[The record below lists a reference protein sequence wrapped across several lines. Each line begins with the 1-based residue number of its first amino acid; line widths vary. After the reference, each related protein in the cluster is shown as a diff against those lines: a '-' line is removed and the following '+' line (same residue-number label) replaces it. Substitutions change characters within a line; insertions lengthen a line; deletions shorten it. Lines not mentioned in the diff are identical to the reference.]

1 MSFKMHTGFCW
12 VGTIAV
18 AVMAFC
24 LTIMQ
29 FDTPFH
35 RVLIGG
41 TTAFVVFLNGNLPS
55 RKRGALYFEL
65 DFSIFR

>member
-24 LTIMQ
+24 LPVMQ
-29 FDTPFH
+29 VATPFH
-35 RVLIGG
+35 RAFIGG
-41 TTAFVVFLNGNLPS
+41 TTAFVVLLNGFAWSLRKPDEKVATAS
-55 RKRGALYFEL
+55 R
-65 DFSIFR
+65 